1 MQQRISRVGGALA
14 RHVARCA
21 LAGAV
26 GLALLGLQAC
36 STSGGAVEHWTMVEG
51 RAPQP
56 AAAVV
61 APARQPVAVVFYR
74 EAGQGEHALKPINV
88 YINGQYQASLVGNT
102 YTEQALCPG
111 SHRLKVA
118 YNDVQQ
124 RYVSKDEGLTF
135 AIGTEPVQYFR
146 VTETGAG
153 VAGLAAVPAETA
165 QAARTS
171 LSELQRHTIPRVVRN
186 GCAAS

>member
-1 MQQRISRVGGALA
+1 MSKIVMSAGCTVRRALRIGA
-14 RHVARCA
+14 
-21 LAGAV
+21 AGVV
-26 GLALLGLQAC
+26 GLSLLALQAC
-36 STSGGAVEHWTMVEG
+36 STSGGAVERWTMVED

-56 AAAVV
+56 AATVA

-74 EAGQGEHALKPINV
+74 EAGQGEHAHRPINV

-102 YTEQALCPG
+102 YTEQTLCPG
-111 SHRLKVA
+111 SHRLQVA

-124 RYVSKDEGLTF
+124 RYVSKDGGLEH

-146 VTETGAG
+146 VTETGAN
-153 VAGLAAVPAETA
+153 VAGLTSVPAETA
-165 QAARTS
+165 QAASAS

>member
-1 MQQRISRVGGALA
+1 MSKVVVSTGIIARRALRIGA
-14 RHVARCA
+14 
-21 LAGAV
+21 AGVV
-26 GLALLGLQAC
+26 GLSLLVLQAC
-36 STSGGAVEHWTMVEG
+36 STSGNAVEHWTMVEG
-51 RAPQP
+51 RTPQP
-56 AAAVV
+56 AAAVT

-74 EAGQGEHALKPINV
+74 EAGQGEQARRPVNV

-124 RYVSKDEGLTF
+124 RYLSKDDGLTF
-135 AIGTEPVQYFR
+135 AVGTEPVQYFR

-153 VAGLAAVPAETA
+153 VAGLTSVPAETA
-165 QAARTS
+165 QAARAS
-171 LSELQRHTIPRVVRN
+171 LSELQRHTISRVVSD

>member
-1 MQQRISRVGGALA
+1 MHQQVFKIRDALA
-14 RHVARCA
+14 RQALRGA
-21 LAGAV
+21 LAGAI

-36 STSGGAVEHWTMVEG
+36 AGSGGQAERWDMVEQ

-56 AAAVV
+56 APQAT

-74 EAGQGEHALKPINV
+74 EAGSGADAATPVNV

-118 YNDVQQ
+118 YNDVQR
-124 RYVSKDEGLTF
+124 RYVSKDEGLDF

-146 VTETGAG
+146 VTEAGAG
-153 VAGLAAVPAETA
+153 VAAIAAVPSETA

-171 LSELQRHTIPRVVRN
+171 LSELQHHTIPRVVRN